1 MIWEVFLDSKDTT
14 LNHGAEKSC
23 TRILNSRD
31 LSPTNISPQNDLIV
45 QNLILSFS
53 RLSFFPD
60 SSWPAA
66 VLLNLFLAIKPFLS
80 HYSLYG
86 NPVWKAEIRWLLWI
100 WVGDACGN
108 PQPCPAPPIAQLL
121 NPGLCSPDNPGVTR
135 LPRDNL

>member
-1 MIWEVFLDSKDTT
+1 MIWEAFLDSKDTT

-23 TRILNSRD
+23 TGILNSRD
-31 LSPTNISPQNDLIV
+31 LSPTNISPQNDLIM

-80 HYSLYG
+80 HYSVYG
-86 NPVWKAEIRWLLWI
+86 NPVWKTEIRWLLWI
-100 WVGDACGN
+100 WLGMLVGTHSH
-108 PQPCPAPPIAQLL
+108 AQLHPL
-121 NPGLCSPDNPGVTR
+121 LGF
-135 LPRDNL
+135 